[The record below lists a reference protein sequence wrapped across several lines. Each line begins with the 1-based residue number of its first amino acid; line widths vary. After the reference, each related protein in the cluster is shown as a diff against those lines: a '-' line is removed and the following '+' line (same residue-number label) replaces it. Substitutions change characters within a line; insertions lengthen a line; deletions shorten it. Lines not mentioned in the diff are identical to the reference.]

1 MIARELET
9 IIERQI
15 SKFGISNQPHGH
27 IAQRFESLR
36 AYGLLPR
43 GSVRNSQHLAHE
55 QIVSGILSIVATI
68 AKPLIT
74 DGH

>member
-15 SKFGISNQPHGH
+15 SKFGISNQPYGH
-27 IAQRFESLR
+27 ITQRFESLR

-43 GSVRNSQHLAHE
+43 GRVRNSQHLTHE
-55 QIVSGILSIVATI
+55 HDAPHSEARSPDMQ
-68 AKPLIT
+68 
-74 DGH
+74 